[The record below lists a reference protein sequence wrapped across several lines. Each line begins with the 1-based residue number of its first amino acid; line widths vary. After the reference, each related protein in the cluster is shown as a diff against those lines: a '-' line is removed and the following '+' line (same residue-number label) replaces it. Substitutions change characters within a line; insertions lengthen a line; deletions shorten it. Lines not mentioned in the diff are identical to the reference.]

1 MQRKGQST
9 VIGFLAVTAIAIV
22 IAGTTFFWAK
32 PLLDKTIAQD
42 EVLRIENRLLETH
55 EMIKLVANSRS
66 QASVNFD
73 IGEGAL
79 FLDNINNTIV
89 FRMHTE
95 LPETYKNVVLL
106 GNSTYEVGT
115 LGVDEPAYIL
125 EQGAYIAKL
134 HYRVLKNDV
143 TGNCIG
149 ILLESGTQ
157 AAAGKGEHSIFL
169 KWLRDN
175 STVVS
180 GCTSTT
186 LQVVQFEV
194 V

>member
-55 EMIKLVANSRS
+55 DTIKMVANSQS

-73 IGEGAL
+73 VSEGLL
-79 FLDNINNTIV
+79 FLDNINNSIV
-89 FRMHTE
+89 FRMHTA
-95 LPETYKNVVLL
+95 LPETYKNVFLI
-106 GNSTYEVGT
+106 GNNSDEVVV

-125 EQGAYIAKL
+125 EQGAYIATL
-134 HYRVLKNDV
+134 HYRVLKNDA

-149 ILLESGTQ
+149 ILLEPGAQ
-157 AAAGKGEHSIFL
+157 VAAGKGEHSIFL

-175 STVVS
+175 STVVA

-186 LQVVQFEV
+186 LQVVQFEIE
-194 V
+194 